1 VVVRLL
7 VIFVVLVV
15 LIVLILSPVDGTAIV
30 LILSLGRKFEA
41 GSEGSRSLGP
51 KMATEEE
58 WKLSSI
64 SFSLMP
70 PADLR
75 DQDEMC
81 VESGTLD
88 KERLRQQFCVD
99 IGSMPSALTS
109 TSARRCL
116 CRRSI

>member
-1 VVVRLL
+1 
-7 VIFVVLVV
+7 
-15 LIVLILSPVDGTAIV
+15 
-30 LILSLGRKFEA
+30 
-41 GSEGSRSLGP
+41 
-51 KMATEEE
+51 MATEEE

-88 KERLRQQFCVD
+88 KERLMQQFCVD

-109 TSARRCL
+109 TSARDACAEGQSDGAFATL
-116 CRRSI
+116 AMPPRSRTWP